1 MTGTR
6 PTNARK
12 TTGKSSKT
20 PARPVT
26 DVLLELAY
34 LLHATK
40 VVGRRETP
48 SPRRTPVR
56 AA

>member
-1 MTGTR
+1 MTATR
-6 PTNARK
+6 PTAARK
-12 TTGKSSKT
+12 TTDKSSKT

-40 VVGRRETP
+40 VVGRRDAP
-48 SPRRTPVR
+48 APRHAAGR